1 MITQNDI
8 LLISLIYLTAA
19 VVFFVL
25 LRRLIS
31 VLKFELLV
39 YILRGLLASLI
50 FTPWF
55 INLQETTLAPALMV
69 AMLDMITL
77 GSAEVFRAGVPLFLS
92 IFTFQTIALGLYIFK
107 KKQAKKTSL

>member
-1 MITQNDI
+1 MITQNVI
-8 LLISLIYLTAA
+8 LLISLIYVTSG
-19 VVFFVL
+19 VVFFL
-25 LRRLIS
+25 LIWRLIC

-39 YILRGLLASLI
+39 YMLRGLLASLI

-55 INLQETTLAPALMV
+55 INLQEATLAPALMV

-92 IFTFQTIALGLYIFK
+92 IFTSQAIALGFYIFNK
-107 KKQAKKTSL
+107 KPAKKTSL

>member
-1 MITQNDI
+1 MITQNVI
-8 LLISLIYLTAA
+8 LLISLIYVTSG
-19 VVFFVL
+19 VVFFL
-25 LRRLIS
+25 LIWRLIC

-39 YILRGLLASLI
+39 YMLRGLLASLI

-55 INLQETTLAPALMV
+55 INLQEATLAPALMV

-92 IFTFQTIALGLYIFK
+92 IFTSQAIALGFYIFK
-107 KKQAKKTSL
+107 KKPAKKTSL

>member
-8 LLISLIYLTAA
+8 LLISLIYLTDA

-25 LRRLIS
+25 LWRLII

-77 GSAEVFRAGVPLFLS
+77 GSTEVFRAGVPLFLS
-92 IFTFQTIALGLYIFK
+92 IFTFQAIALGLYVIRK
-107 KKQAKKTSL
+107 KSATKTSR

>member
-19 VVFFVL
+19 VVVFLIFW
-25 LRRLIS
+25 RLTR

-39 YILRGLLASLI
+39 YMLRGLLASLI

-55 INLQETTLAPALMV
+55 INLQETTLAPALMIV
-69 AMLDMITL
+69 MLDMITL
-77 GSAEVFRAGVPLFLS
+77 GAAEVFRAGVPLFLS
-92 IFTFQTIALGLYIFK
+92 IFTFQAIALGFYIFK
-107 KKQAKKTSL
+107 KKAS

>member
-8 LLISLIYLTAA
+8 LLISLIYLTAG
-19 VVFFVL
+19 VVFFL
-25 LRRLIS
+25 LFWRLIS

-39 YILRGLLASLI
+39 YMLRGLLASLI

-55 INLQETTLAPALMV
+55 INLQETTLAPALIV

-77 GSAEVFRAGVPLFLS
+77 GSAEG
-92 IFTFQTIALGLYIFK
+92 FQGRSSFVSLYFYFSGYCSWILHF
-107 KKQAKKTSL
+107 

>member
-1 MITQNDI
+1 MITQNVI
-8 LLISLIYLTAA
+8 LLISLIYVTSG
-19 VVFFVL
+19 VVFFL
-25 LRRLIS
+25 LIWRLIC

-39 YILRGLLASLI
+39 YMLRGLLASLI

-55 INLQETTLAPALMV
+55 INLQEATLAPALMV

-92 IFTFQTIALGLYIFK
+92 IFTSQAIALGFYIFNK
-107 KKQAKKTSL
+107 KPAKKTNL

>member
-1 MITQNDI
+1 MMTQNDI

-19 VVFFVL
+19 VVFFL
-25 LRRLIS
+25 LFWRFIS

-39 YILRGLLASLI
+39 YMLRGLLASLI

-77 GSAEVFRAGVPLFLS
+77 GTAEIFRAGVPLFLS
-92 IFTFQTIALGLYIFK
+92 VFIFQAIALGFYIFK
-107 KKQAKKTSL
+107 KKPAKKTSL

>member
-1 MITQNDI
+1 MT
-8 LLISLIYLTAA
+8 SG
-19 VVFFVL
+19 VVFFL
-25 LRRLIS
+25 LIWRLIC

-39 YILRGLLASLI
+39 YMLRGLLASLI

-77 GSAEVFRAGVPLFLS
+77 GSAEIFRAGVPLFLS
-92 IFTFQTIALGLYIFK
+92 IFTFQAIALGFYIFEK
-107 KKQAKKTSL
+107 KAIQKD

>member
-8 LLISLIYLTAA
+8 LLINLVYLTAA

-25 LRRLIS
+25 LWRLIS

-107 KKQAKKTSL
+107 KKPAKKTSL

>member
-1 MITQNDI
+1 MITQNVI
-8 LLISLIYLTAA
+8 LLISLIYVTSG
-19 VVFFVL
+19 VVFFL
-25 LRRLIS
+25 LLWRLIS

-39 YILRGLLASLI
+39 YMLRGLLASLI

-55 INLQETTLAPALMV
+55 INLQEATLAPALMV

-92 IFTFQTIALGLYIFK
+92 IFTSQAIALGFYIFK
-107 KKQAKKTSL
+107 KKSDKKTSL

>member
-19 VVFFVL
+19 VVVFL
-25 LRRLIS
+25 ILWRLTS

-39 YILRGLLASLI
+39 YMLRGLLASLI

-77 GSAEVFRAGVPLFLS
+77 GSAEIFRAGVPLFLS
-92 IFTFQTIALGLYIFK
+92 IFTFQAIALGFYIFK
-107 KKQAKKTSL
+107 KKPAKNTSL

>member
-1 MITQNDI
+1 MITQNDM
-8 LLISLIYLTAA
+8 LLISLLYLTAA
-19 VVFFVL
+19 VVFFL
-25 LRRLIS
+25 LFWRLIS

-39 YILRGLLASLI
+39 YMLRGLLASLI

-77 GSAEVFRAGVPLFLS
+77 GSPEVLRAGVPLFLS
-92 IFTFQTIALGLYIFK
+92 VFIFQAIALGFYIFK
-107 KKQAKKTSL
+107 KKPAKKTNL

>member
-19 VVFFVL
+19 VVFFL
-25 LRRLIS
+25 LFWRFIS
-31 VLKFELLV
+31 ILKIELLV
-39 YILRGLLASLI
+39 YMFRGLLASLI

-55 INLQETTLAPALMV
+55 INLQESTLAPALMV

-77 GSAEVFRAGVPLFLS
+77 GAAEIFRAGVPLFLS
-92 IFTFQTIALGLYIFK
+92 IFTFQAIALGFYIFEK
-107 KKQAKKTSL
+107 KAIQKD

>member
-1 MITQNDI
+1 MITQNVI
-8 LLISLIYLTAA
+8 LLISLIYVTSG
-19 VVFFVL
+19 VVFFL
-25 LRRLIS
+25 LIWRLIC

-39 YILRGLLASLI
+39 YMLRGLLASLI

-55 INLQETTLAPALMV
+55 INLQEATVAPALMV

-92 IFTFQTIALGLYIFK
+92 IFTSQAIALGFYIFK
-107 KKQAKKTSL
+107 KKSARKTSL

>member
-1 MITQNDI
+1 MITQNEI
-8 LLISLIYLTAA
+8 LLISLIYLPAA

-25 LRRLIS
+25 LWRLIS

-77 GSAEVFRAGVPLFLS
+77 GSAEVCRAGVPLFLS

-107 KKQAKKTSL
+107 KKPAKKTSL

>member
-1 MITQNDI
+1 MITQNVI
-8 LLISLIYLTAA
+8 LLISLIYVTSG
-19 VVFFVL
+19 VVFFL
-25 LRRLIS
+25 LIWRLIC

-39 YILRGLLASLI
+39 YMLRGLLASLI

-55 INLQETTLAPALMV
+55 INLQEATVAPALMV

-92 IFTFQTIALGLYIFK
+92 IFTSQAIALGFYIFNK
-107 KKQAKKTSL
+107 KPAKKTSL